1 MLRWLAGFQN
11 TSRRDLTTNM
21 TLVLLH
27 TIDMVCVPNG
37 IEHYI
42 GNRVP
47 IRMQSDRLTLVF
59 YRANSKMSQYPIN
72 G

>member
-1 MLRWLAGFQN
+1 MDPSDKLRWLAGFQN
-11 TSRRDLTTNM
+11 MSRRDLTTNM

-27 TIDMVCVPNG
+27 TIDRVCVPNG

-47 IRMQSDRLTLVF
+47 IRMNTAFDKTMAF
-59 YRANSKMSQYPIN
+59 
-72 G
+72 